1 MPAFSTVALPRKIVF
16 PILICVAFYLLS
28 LGGCTAMHA
37 QNPGA
42 GYGPVN
48 AVANDKGARVMLKG
62 ADVVSYFVDGKSAM
76 GTPEFS
82 SVYKDVTFQFSSA
95 KHKALFDTQPEK
107 YLPEFGGYCANGL
120 VYGIPWGG
128 DFDTY
133 KMIDGKLYINGG
145 QGSKDAF
152 GLDEKRHIKLATK
165 YWKEEVQGSNS
176 FVQRLKRLVFRV
188 PHYKGGAQLAADVA
202 AAKANGTYKP

>member
-1 MPAFSTVALPRKIVF
+1 MPAFASVQLSRKLIF
-16 PILICVAFYLLS
+16 PILMLVAFYLLS

-62 ADVVSYFVDGKSAM
+62 ADVVSYFVEGKAAM

-82 SVYKDVTFQFSSA
+82 SLYKEVTFQFANS
-95 KHKALFDTQPEK
+95 KHKALFDQQPEK
-107 YLPEFGGYCANGL
+107 YMPQFGGYCANGM

-128 DFDTY
+128 DFDTW

-145 QGSKDAF
+145 QDSKDAF
-152 GLDEKRHIKLATK
+152 SLDEKRHVELATK
-165 YWKEEVQGSNS
+165 YWKEEVEGSNS
-176 FVQRLKRLVFRV
+176 FIQRFKRLTLRV
-188 PHYKGGAQLAADVA
+188 PHYKSGTQLAADVS
-202 AAKANGTYKP
+202 AAKANGTLKP